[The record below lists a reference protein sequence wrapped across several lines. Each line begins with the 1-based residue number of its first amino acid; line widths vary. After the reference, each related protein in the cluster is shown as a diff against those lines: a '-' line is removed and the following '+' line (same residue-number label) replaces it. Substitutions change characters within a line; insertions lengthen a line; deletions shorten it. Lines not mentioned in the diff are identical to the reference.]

1 MASNIDPTKPVQG
14 SPTTA
19 SVRANFSAAAAE
31 ITALQD
37 ASAEAPYMPLS
48 GGAMTGSLMLANDP
62 GSAREAATKGYV
74 DHQSQVPGP
83 AGPAG
88 SPGPIGP
95 TGSQGVP
102 GPPGP
107 AGPTGVPGDTGAT
120 GAIGPPGEQGPQG
133 PPGPAASSDAL
144 QELTARIEALEARY
158 A

>member
-1 MASNIDPTKPVQG
+1 
-14 SPTTA
+14 
-19 SVRANFSAAAAE
+19 
-31 ITALQD
+31 
-37 ASAEAPYMPLS
+37 MPLS

-102 GPPGP
+102 GPQGP

-133 PPGPAASSDAL
+133 PPGPAASSDVL